1 MVTVRPFKALRPPKE
16 IVTKIAELPYDVINT
31 KEAKAIAEGNQ
42 YSFFH
47 ITRAEIDLPAS
58 VDIHDEKVYQ
68 QGKNALNEFIKNGW
82 LVPEK
87 EPTIYLYKQKMGDH
101 EQTGF
106 VGCVSADEYNNDII
120 KKHELTRKDKEDD
133 RTKTVITQNANA
145 EPVFLTYRA
154 KKELD
159 EIMASY
165 KKNNAPEYDF
175 TAADGI
181 SHTLW
186 VIRDAALVKKIE
198 ELFRPVNYLYVADGH
213 HRSASAA
220 RAKAEKIKNDK
231 NPSPDKEYNYFL
243 AVIFP
248 HDQLKI
254 LDYNRVLFDLNGMT
268 KEQLFKKL
276 EEKFDFIGEGSGS
289 PKNQTEFGMYID
301 GKWYQIRAKKSSFN
315 EKDPIESLDVAIL
328 QNNVLDPL
336 FGIKDPRT
344 DKRIDFVGGIRG
356 IKELEKRVNSGEC
369 KVAFA
374 MYPTTLD
381 QLMAVADSGK
391 IMPPKSTWFEPKLRS
406 GLFVHM
412 LD

>member
-1 MVTVRPFKALRPPKE
+1 MVTVRPFKALRPPVS
-16 IVTKIAELPYDVINT
+16 IVKKIAELPYDVINT
-31 KEAKAIAEGNQ
+31 KEAKAIADGNE

-47 ITRAEIDLPAS
+47 ITRAEIDLPET
-58 VDIHDEKVYQ
+58 VDIHDEMVYQ
-68 QGKNALNEFIKNGW
+68 QGKNALNDFIKKGW
-82 LVPEK
+82 LVEEK

-133 RTKTVITQNANA
+133 RTKTVVTQNANA

-154 KKELD
+154 QKELD
-159 EIMASY
+159 IIMDSY

-175 TAADGI
+175 TSVDGI

-186 VIRDAALVKKIE
+186 VIRDKTLVAKIE
-198 ELFRPVNYLYVADGH
+198 DLFKPVKYLYVADGH

-220 RAKAEKIKNDK
+220 RAKAEKLKHDK
-231 NPSPDKEYNYFL
+231 NPSSDKEYNYFL

-254 LDYNRVLFDLNGMT
+254 LDYNRVLFNLNGMT
-268 KEQLFKKL
+268 KDEFFKKIG
-276 EEKFDFIGEGSGS
+276 ENFDFIGEGYGS

-301 GKWYQIRAKKSSFN
+301 GKWHQIRAKKGSFD
-315 EKDPIESLDVAIL
+315 EKDPINSLDVAIL

-374 MYPTTLD
+374 MYPTTIE
-381 QLMAVADSGK
+381 QLINVADAGK

-406 GLFVHM
+406 GMFVHM